1 MDIVI
6 VPVGKIDKK
15 DIEPLIAGMGNIF
28 RRQVIIREEM
38 PAPDDAVNKKRG
50 KYSGERMIN
59 ALIENKEYS
68 IYKRT
73 LGVVDHDLYAPDM
86 NFIFGLAG
94 EKAAIISITRL
105 RQQFYGLSENT
116 DRFNQRTLTEA
127 VHELGHTYG
136 LGHCNNSRCVMC
148 FSNNPV
154 DTDRKGA
161 EFCTRCRYR
170 IYVV

>member
-28 RRQVIIREEM
+28 RRQVIIGEEM
-38 PAPDDAVNKKRG
+38 PEPDFAFNKKRDQ
-50 KYSGERMIN
+50 YSAELILN
-59 ALIENKEYS
+59 ALIENKAYS
-68 IYKRT
+68 MYKRT

-86 NFIFGLAG
+86 SFIFGLAG
-94 EKAAIISITRL
+94 EKAAIISIARL

-136 LGHCNNSRCVMC
+136 LGHCNNSRCVMY
-148 FSNNPV
+148 FSYSLI

-170 IYVV
+170 LSVV